1 MNERVPHHRVV
12 SGVLRDAQTPAIRPR
27 SLPLPYAPTCADR
40 KCVLGYE
47 CLSAIKA
54 PTGRNYQVVVES
66 KFPPRHVEAPTLPP
80 GTY

>member
-12 SGVLRDAQTPAIRPR
+12 SGVLRDAQTPAIRP
-27 SLPLPYAPTCADR
+27 LPHVCRPQ
-40 KCVLGYE
+40 CVLGYE